1 MSLLWLSAA
10 QEKHLSMPH
19 WYHSAKNPAKLRP
32 QTPISPPDLS
42 ATRSTAPP
50 QQEEFK
56 NQTLKI
62 TKQIKQPQIHTL
74 LKDVI
79 GGVELSEAATGKAA
93 TRVLVAKFLRWFVGR
108 IDGVNKQLR
117 RPGLGR
123 QVKKEKEMG
132 DLLEETAIYK
142 ATSETDPTCSIFL
155 LSRKNQA
162 VGVLR
167 LIISVLR
174 THEGWEIE
182 IWESAIA
189 FFP

>member
-1 MSLLWLSAA
+1 MGHTILSKYQQKLILTEPQRRETLTSSYVSPLA
-10 QEKHLSMPH
+10 LSSTRKAH

-93 TRVLVAKFLRWFVGR
+93 TRVLVAKFLR
-108 IDGVNKQLR
+108 
-117 RPGLGR
+117 
-123 QVKKEKEMG
+123 
-132 DLLEETAIYK
+132 
-142 ATSETDPTCSIFL
+142 
-155 LSRKNQA
+155 
-162 VGVLR
+162 
-167 LIISVLR
+167 
-174 THEGWEIE
+174 
-182 IWESAIA
+182 
-189 FFP
+189 